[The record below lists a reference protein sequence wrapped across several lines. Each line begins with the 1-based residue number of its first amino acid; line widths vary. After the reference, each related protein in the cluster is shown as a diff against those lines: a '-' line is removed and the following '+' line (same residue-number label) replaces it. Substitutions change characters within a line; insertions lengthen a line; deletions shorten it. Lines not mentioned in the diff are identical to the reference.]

1 MKKRVFDIKDC
12 GPFNRFAANGRIIHN
27 SGGGGINPQNLPRGG
42 VLRQAIRAPEG
53 YCIVACDSSQI
64 EARTIAWFSG
74 QVDLVAEF
82 AAGADV
88 YSSFASK
95 VYGKPINKHDHPN
108 ERHVGKTCILGL
120 GYGTGAAKLRHSLA
134 TGLVK
139 IDIPEAEC
147 KRIVSLYRK
156 TYYAIPQLWRQCQIA
171 IEAMYNGYDAVVG
184 GVHCRLECSGA
195 DRTILLP
202 NGMRL
207 RFPDMQCHLGD
218 KGLEYDYK
226 KGRFRPRLYGGSMTE
241 NIIQSL
247 ARIIVSYQMCRIAE
261 ALKRLSAKR
270 ADGKIRRVV
279 HMVHD
284 EVIVVVPEE
293 EATLVRQLMERI
305 MSQPPS
311 WAPGL
316 PVACE
321 AGVGKTYVEAK

>member
-1 MKKRVFDIKDC
+1 MKNSNEKTEVFDIANA
-12 GPFNRFAANGRIIHN
+12 GPRNRFVIMTDEGPMLVHN
-27 SGGGGINPQNLPRGG
+27 
-42 VLRQAIRAPEG
+42 
-53 YCIVACDSSQI
+53 
-64 EARTIAWFSG
+64 
-74 QVDLVAEF
+74 
-82 AAGADV
+82 
-88 YSSFASK
+88 
-95 VYGKPINKHDHPN
+95 
-108 ERHVGKTCILGL
+108 CILGL

-156 TYYAIPQLWRQCQIA
+156 TYYAIPHLWRQCQIA

-184 GVHCRLECSGA
+184 SVHCRLVCSGA